1 MEVALNDIMKCAD
14 NSDLVPLDVSW
25 GTGEKLDGACEGD
38 GGARLDKHRRFSVN
52 HSCCR
57 WKRK

>member
-38 GGARLDKHRRFSVN
+38 GGARLDKHRRLSVN

-57 WKRK
+57 